1 MEPVCYRCGEPVE
14 ENAAFCPAC
23 GAPQIRVSRREEDTP
38 EAPLAPN
45 PPPNPVQASPVA
57 PGVAE
62 GRVDWH
68 RYLRMAWLPAIIA
81 GLATAFY
88 APVGLLIVVPLTVT
102 LTIRTYMK
110 QNPLPLRAAQGA
122 KMGIM
127 AGFVSFAAFALL
139 VLGLVSMDTGR
150 MREEL
155 TQGVLQAASRN
166 PDPHVQET
174 LRSIIST
181 DQGFYFIVGVSLVFF
196 LVLVVGFTAL
206 TGAIAAATFSRR
218 RA

>member
-1 MEPVCYRCGEPVE
+1 MEFVCYRCGEPVD

-23 GAPQIRVSRREEDTP
+23 GAPQIKVSRREEDTP
-38 EAPLAPN
+38 EAPSAPI
-45 PPPNPVQASPVA
+45 PPPSPVQASPLV

-62 GRVDWH
+62 GRIDWH
-68 RYLRMAWLPAIIA
+68 RFLRMAWLPAIIA

-88 APVGLLIVVPLTVT
+88 APVGLLVVVPLTVT

-127 AGFVSFAAFALL
+127 AGFVSFVAFALL
-139 VLGLVSMDTGR
+139 VLGLVSMDTAHI
-150 MREEL
+150 REEW
-155 TQGVLQAASRN
+155 THAALQAASRN

-174 LRSIIST
+174 LRSIVST
-181 DQGFYFIVGVSLVFF
+181 DQGFYLVVGISLVFF
-196 LVLVVGFTAL
+196 LVIVVGFTAL
-206 TGAIAAATFSRR
+206 TGAIAAATLSRR